1 MTVTVVQ
8 TGTLTASIGVEN
20 NLGALATGVY
30 TLHLDLAGLIVTGGV
45 ADVVRI
51 RTYAAVVSG
60 GVDRLVSPTPT
71 DVPAGTSAT
80 HFQSLAFVVPYTG
93 SFSVTLQVS
102 GSSVRSI
109 PYAVSKIG

>member
-71 DVPAGTSAT
+71 DVPAGTSAVSYT
-80 HFQSLAFVVPYTG
+80 HLTLPTIY
-93 SFSVTLQVS
+93 SV
-102 GSSVRSI
+102 
-109 PYAVSKIG
+109 